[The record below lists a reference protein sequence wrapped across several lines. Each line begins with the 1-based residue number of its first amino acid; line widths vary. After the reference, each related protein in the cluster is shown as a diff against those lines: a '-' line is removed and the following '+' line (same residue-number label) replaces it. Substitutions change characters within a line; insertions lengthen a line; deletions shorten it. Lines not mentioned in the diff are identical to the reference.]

1 MVVKLDTIQQE
12 AKGKVLKSAA
22 ERDWERERG
31 GGGGEEFSMRGA
43 LIQFVK
49 PVEFL
54 SPLEKKSRESG
65 YLFRFGK
72 ALSSDVA
79 PAYLGTEF
87 G

>member
-1 MVVKLDTIQQE
+1 M
-12 AKGKVLKSAA
+12 G
-22 ERDWERERG
+22 RWW
-31 GGGGEEFSMRGA
+31 GGEEFSLRGA

-54 SPLEKKSRESG
+54 SPLDKKRRESG

-79 PAYLGTEF
+79 LRHILAQSSGEDTAGSDISLPPPLYLF
-87 G
+87 PVPYYAK